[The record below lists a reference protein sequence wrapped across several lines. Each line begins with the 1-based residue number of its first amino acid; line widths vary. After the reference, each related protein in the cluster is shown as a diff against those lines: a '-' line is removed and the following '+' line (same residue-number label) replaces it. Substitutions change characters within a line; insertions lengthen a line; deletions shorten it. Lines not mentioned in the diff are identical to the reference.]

1 MRNKLAFYDSA
12 GSMQAVML
20 SRYLYNVA
28 TTSRG
33 VYAGFS
39 SCRPRYCRIS
49 MCFLC
54 FWGLWKIFSSEIPL
68 FLFSGVFLKLFLYR
82 PLPRIE
88 KQVTL
93 DFWYLRTN
101 FFSYRPHAKK
111 FASYTLEFALY
122 AIRLPCFNR
131 LIIYA
136 KEVLLRSTNEFKKNS
151 CGFSRN

>member
-1 MRNKLAFYDSA
+1 
-12 GSMQAVML
+12 MQAVMF
-20 SRYLYNVA
+20 SRYLYRDRLS
-28 TTSRG
+28 SRG

-54 FWGLWKIFSSEIPL
+54 FWGLWNIFSSEIPL

-101 FFSYRPHAKK
+101 FFRIDP
-111 FASYTLEFALY
+111 TLRNSQVTPSNLLFTPSDSHVLIDLSFMQRRFYYALRTNSKRT
-122 AIRLPCFNR
+122 AADSTEIRFH
-131 LIIYA
+131 
-136 KEVLLRSTNEFKKNS
+136 SS
-151 CGFSRN
+151 

>member
-39 SCRPRYCRIS
+39 NCRPRYCRIF

-54 FWGLWKIFSSEIPL
+54 FWGLQKIFSSEIPL

-93 DFWYLRTN
+93 DFWYLTTN
-101 FFSYRPHAKK
+101 FFRIDP
-111 FASYTLEFALY
+111 ALRNSQVIPSNLFFTSIN
-122 AIRLPCFNR
+122 ANIQML
-131 LIIYA
+131 
-136 KEVLLRSTNEFKKNS
+136 KNS
-151 CGFSRN
+151 QIKMLSQYNTDSTFRR